1 MIRKATAADI
11 DAVFKI
17 YSDTHTFEEEG
28 KLQIG
33 WIRELYPTR
42 ETAEN
47 ALFRNDLFVL
57 EQGGEILGAAII
69 NQLQVEE
76 YYDAK
81 WHYPAVDNEVMV
93 LHTLVISPFHSGK
106 GLGRAFVD
114 FYENYALDKGCKYL
128 RMDTNE
134 RNLAARV
141 LYKKLGFSECDII
154 PCSFNG
160 INGVRLVLLE
170 KKL

>member
-1 MIRKATAADI
+1 
-11 DAVFKI
+11 
-17 YSDTHTFEEEG
+17 
-28 KLQIG
+28 
-33 WIRELYPTR
+33 
-42 ETAEN
+42 
-47 ALFRNDLFVL
+47 
-57 EQGGEILGAAII
+57 
-69 NQLQVEE
+69 
-76 YYDAK
+76 
-81 WHYPAVDNEVMV
+81 MV

-134 RNLAARV
+134 RNIAARE